1 MGHTMDP
8 YRVWSIVILDLF
20 CNTQLGALNTFTPL
34 APKLMSLLAIYFLG
48 KLLSIIKTFI
58 ITFGTN

>member
-1 MGHTMDP
+1 MGNIMDP
-8 YRVWSIVILDLF
+8 YRVWNIVLLDLF

-34 APKLMSLLAIYFLG
+34 APQLMSLLAIYFLG
-48 KLLSIIKTFI
+48 KPLSIIKAFI